1 MRITAKFKK
10 RGVSRAVISAWAVL
24 GVTASALADQAVDL
38 GAVGTT
44 GTGVVTAA
52 ENPASAIYQAP
63 TQASL
68 LATEPQSIITQHYIQ
83 ENASAGSNYTDIISI
98 APSVVS
104 INPNGPGMME
114 TQSMTIRGFSDGQY
128 NVTFDGIPWGDSND
142 FTHHSTS
149 YFMPQD
155 IGNVVVDRGP
165 GNAGTLGDATFGGT
179 VYVQS
184 DNPHTDAGATAWAS
198 YGSFK
203 TKLLGFRYDTGTVA
217 R

>member
-68 LATEPQSIITQHYIQ
+68 LATEPQSIINQHYIQ
-83 ENASAGSNYTDIISI
+83 ENASAGANYTDIISI

-104 INPNGPGMME
+104 IDPNGPGMME
-114 TQSMTIRGFSDGQY
+114 TQSLTIRGFQDGQY

-155 IGNVVVDRGP
+155 IGGIVIDRGP
-165 GNAGTLGDATFGGT
+165 GDASNIGNATFGGT
-179 VYVQS
+179 VAVTS
-184 DNPHTDAGATAWAS
+184 KLPSAVAETS
-198 YGSFK
+198 LYGS
-203 TKLLGFRYDTGTVA
+203 TGSWNTLLYGA
-217 R
+217 QL

>member
-155 IGNVVVDRGP
+155 IGGIVVDRGP

-179 VYVQS
+179 IAVNS
-184 DNPHTDAGATAWAS
+184 KNPTSEAAFTPYATF
-198 YGSFK
+198 GSFN
-203 TKLLGFRYDTGTVA
+203 TRLFGVEFN
-217 R
+217 